1 MTTTVYDWRR
11 AERAAAPKRNRLSQ
25 AWRSQPL
32 GVTASVFI
40 LVVVLLGILAPVIAP
55 FPAGKQDLLVTL
67 SGPTAEHWLGTD
79 TLGRDILSR
88 LLFAI
93 IPSLGYAALASA
105 VFLAVGIPFGIVAG
119 YRGGRIDS
127 IISRI
132 AELAMSIPAIII
144 LLVVL
149 AVFASNPVAAMVA
162 LGILSSPGLIRVVR
176 GSTLV
181 VKDESFVTAATV
193 AGVRPTRIM
202 GTHIIR
208 RVLGPILVQASVFLG
223 AALVIQAALAF
234 LGLLSPS
241 GDEPTW
247 GGMIGEASQVIS
259 FTAWPL
265 IPPGLAIILMVL
277 AFGLLGDAIRDA
289 TADDATITT
298 GRKKRK
304 TVMAPAPAARAP
316 LDSDTAGHLL
326 RVQNLRVALDS
337 GVTLVDDATFT
348 VDKGEI
354 VAVVGESGCGKSVT
368 ALATLGLLPC
378 GLHIEG
384 GSVVFDGVDLRAGGA
399 SAYAAVRG
407 SGIGYVAQDALGS
420 LDPTHTIDSHLREVV
435 ARHEKVTASSLKA
448 RTRELLQ
455 QVQIADPERV
465 LKLYPHEISGGMA
478 QRVNIALALAGR
490 PRLMIADEPTT
501 ALDVTV
507 QSEIL
512 QLLRD
517 LQRSTEMS
525 VLIITHNWGVVADIA
540 DRAVVMYAGEVVE
553 TGDVFT
559 VFDAPRFPYTA
570 ALLAADPS
578 TSPLGEPLT
587 TIPGRVPAPG
597 SWPTGCRFATR
608 CRFVTEACTQGP
620 LPLRVVPPG
629 SVTRCIRAEELIAEG
644 ALTR

>member
-1 MTTTVYDWRR
+1 MTTTTYDWRR
-11 AERAAAPKRNRLSQ
+11 AERAATPRRSWLAR

-32 GVTASVFI
+32 GFLASMVIFVVF
-40 LVVVLLGILAPVIAP
+40 LLGLLAPLIAP
-55 FPAGKQDLLVTL
+55 YPPAQQDLLVAL
-67 SGPTAEHWLGTD
+67 SGPSAEHWLGTD

-93 IPSLGYAALASA
+93 IPSLGYAAVATI
-105 VFLAVGIPFGIVAG
+105 VFLGAGIPLGILAG
-119 YRGGRIDS
+119 YRGGRVDGV
-127 IISRI
+127 ISRI

-149 AVFASNPVAAMVA
+149 AVFASNPMAAMIT
-162 LGILSSPGLIRVVR
+162 LGILAAPGLIRVVR

-181 VKDESFVTAATV
+181 VKEESFVTAATV
-193 AGVRPTRIM
+193 AGVSPGRIM
-202 GTHIIR
+202 GTHIVR

-223 AALVIQAALAF
+223 TALVIQAALAF

-241 GDEPTW
+241 NNQPTW

-265 IPPGLAIILMVL
+265 IPPGLAIVLMVL

-289 TADDATITT
+289 TADDATLRPSR
-298 GRKKRK
+298 RKRHA
-304 TVMAPAPAARAP
+304 TPAPTAPEP
-316 LDSDTAGHLL
+316 LDLDTAGHLL
-326 RVQNLRVALDS
+326 RVENLRVSLDS

-348 VDKGEI
+348 VNQGEI

-368 ALATLGLLPC
+368 ALATLGLLPL
-378 GLHIEG
+378 GLHIAG
-384 GSVVFDGVDLRAGGA
+384 GTVEFDGVDLRAGGT
-399 SAYAAVRG
+399 SAYASVRG
-407 SGIGYVAQDALGS
+407 NGIGYVAQDALGS
-420 LDPTHTIDSHLREVV
+420 LDPTHTINSHLREVV
-435 ARHEKVTASSLKA
+435 SRHQKLGAAALKA

-455 QVQIADPERV
+455 QVQIGDPERV
-465 LKLYPHEISGGMA
+465 LKLYPFEISGGMA

-490 PRLMIADEPTT
+490 PRLIIADEPTT

-512 QLLRD
+512 HLLRD
-517 LQRSTEMS
+517 LQRSTGMS
-525 VLIITHNWGVVADIA
+525 VLIITHSWGVVADIA

-553 TGDVFT
+553 MGDVYT

-597 SWPTGCRFATR
+597 SWQTGCRFATR
-608 CRFVTEACTQGP
+608 CQFATAECTAGS

>member
-1 MTTTVYDWRR
+1 MTTTPYDWRR
-11 AERAAAPKRNRLSQ
+11 AERAATPRRNWLAR
-25 AWRSQPL
+25 AWRNQPL
-32 GVTASVFI
+32 GVLAAAFIVTVF
-40 LVVVLLGILAPVIAP
+40 LLGLLASVIAP
-55 FPAGKQDLLVTL
+55 YPPAQQDLLFAL
-67 SGPTAEHWLGTD
+67 SGPSAEHWLGTD

-88 LLFAI
+88 LLFAL
-93 IPSLGYAALASA
+93 IPSLGYAAVATI
-105 VFLAVGIPFGIVAG
+105 VFLSIGIPLGILAG
-119 YRGGRIDS
+119 YRGGRVDGV
-127 IISRI
+127 ISRI

-149 AVFASNPVAAMVA
+149 AVFASNPVAAMVT
-162 LGILSSPGLIRVVR
+162 LGILAAPGLIRVVR

-181 VKDESFVTAATV
+181 VKEESFVTAATV
-193 AGVRPTRIM
+193 AGVTPGRIM

-223 AALVIQAALAF
+223 TALVIQAALAF
-234 LGLLSPS
+234 LGLLAPS
-241 GDEPTW
+241 NNQPTW

-265 IPPGLAIILMVL
+265 IPPGVAIILMVL
-277 AFGLLGDAIRDA
+277 AFGVLGDAIRDA
-289 TADDATITT
+289 TADDATLRPAR
-298 GRKKRK
+298 RKRRAAASP
-304 TVMAPAPAARAP
+304 TAPNP
-316 LDSDTAGHLL
+316 LGLDTAGHLL
-326 RVQNLRVALDS
+326 RVENLRVVLDS

-348 VDKGEI
+348 VNQGEI

-368 ALATLGLLPC
+368 ALATLGLLPP

-384 GSVVFDGVDLRAGGA
+384 GTVEFDAVDLRAGGA

-435 ARHEKVTASSLKA
+435 SRHKKLGAAALKA

-455 QVQIADPERV
+455 QVQITDPDRV
-465 LKLYPHEISGGMA
+465 LKLYPFEISGGMA
-478 QRVNIALALAGR
+478 QRINIALALAGR
-490 PRLMIADEPTT
+490 PRLIIADEPTT

-512 QLLRD
+512 HLLRD
-517 LQRSTEMS
+517 LQRSTGMS

-553 TGDVFT
+553 MGDVYT
-559 VFDAPRFPYTA
+559 VFEAPSFPYTA

-597 SWPTGCRFATR
+597 SWPRGCRFATR
-608 CRFVTEACTQGP
+608 CQFAAEACTKAS

-629 SVTRCIRAEELIAEG
+629 SLTRCIRAEELIAEG

>member
-1 MTTTVYDWRR
+1 MTTTTHDWRR
-11 AERAAAPKRNRLSQ
+11 AERAAAPKRNRLVR

-32 GVTASVFI
+32 GVIAAAFI
-40 LVVVLLGILAPVIAP
+40 LLVVILGILAPFIAP
-55 FPAGKQDLLVTL
+55 YPAGKQDLLVTL

-93 IPSLGYAALASA
+93 IPSLGYAAVATV
-105 VFLAVGIPFGIVAG
+105 VFLAVGIPFGILAG

-149 AVFASNPVAAMVA
+149 AVFASNPVAAMIA
-162 LGILSSPGLIRVVR
+162 LGILASPGLIRVVR
-176 GSTLV
+176 GSTIV
-181 VKDESFVTAATV
+181 VKEESYVTAATV
-193 AGVRPTRIM
+193 AGVRPSRIM
-202 GTHIIR
+202 ATHIIR

-241 GDEPTW
+241 GDQPTW

-265 IPPGLAIILMVL
+265 VPPGFAIILMVL

-289 TADDATITT
+289 TADDAAL
-298 GRKKRK
+298 RAPRRKRK
-304 TVMAPAPAARAP
+304 AAPAPEARTP
-316 LDSDTAGHLL
+316 LDLDTQGHLL
-326 RVQNLRVALDS
+326 RVENLRVALDS

-368 ALATLGLLPC
+368 ALATLGLLPP

-384 GSVVFDGVDLRAGGA
+384 GTVIFDEVDLRAGGA
-399 SAYAAVRG
+399 AAYTAIRG
-407 SGIGYVAQDALGS
+407 SGIGYIAQDALGS
-420 LDPTHTIDSHLREVV
+420 LDPTHTVDSHLREVV
-435 ARHEKVTASSLKA
+435 ARHETMSPSALKA

-478 QRVNIALALAGR
+478 QRINIAIALAGR
-490 PRLMIADEPTT
+490 PRLIIADEPTT

-517 LQRSTEMS
+517 LQRSTGMS

-553 TGDVFT
+553 MGDVYT
-559 VFDAPRFPYTA
+559 VFEAPRFPYTA

-597 SWPTGCRFATR
+597 NWPTGCRFATR
-608 CRFVTEACTQGP
+608 CRFATDGCTDGP
-620 LPLRVVPPG
+620 LPLRIVPPG

>member
-1 MTTTVYDWRR
+1 MTTTAYDWRR
-11 AERAAAPKRNRLSQ
+11 AERAAAPKRNRLSR

-32 GVTASVFI
+32 GVIAAAFI
-40 LVVVLLGILAPVIAP
+40 LLVLILGILAPWIAP
-55 FPAGKQDLLVTL
+55 YPAGQQDLLVTL

-93 IPSLGYAALASA
+93 IPSLGYAAVATL
-105 VFLAVGIPFGIVAG
+105 VFLLVGVPFGILAG
-119 YRGGRIDS
+119 YRGGRVDS
-127 IISRI
+127 IISRV

-149 AVFASNPVAAMVA
+149 AVFASNPTAAMVA
-162 LGILSSPGLIRVVR
+162 LGVLASPGLIRVVR

-181 VKDESFVTAATV
+181 VKEESFVTAATV
-193 AGVRPTRIM
+193 AGVRPVRIM

-241 GDEPTW
+241 GDQPTW

-265 IPPGLAIILMVL
+265 IPPGFAIILMVL

-289 TADDATITT
+289 TADDATVSTP
-298 GRKKRK
+298 RRKRK
-304 TVMAPAPAARAP
+304 AAPAPEARAP
-316 LDSDTAGHLL
+316 LGLDTRGHLL
-326 RVQNLRVALDS
+326 RVENLRVALDS

-368 ALATLGLLPC
+368 ALATLGLLPP

-384 GSVVFDGVDLRAGGA
+384 GSVTFDEVDLLAGGKA
-399 SAYAAVRG
+399 AYAAIRG

-435 ARHEKVTASSLKA
+435 TRHEKMTASALKA

-455 QVQIADPERV
+455 QVQIADPDRV
-465 LKLYPHEISGGMA
+465 LKLYPYEISGGMA
-478 QRVNIALALAGR
+478 QRINIAIALAGR
-490 PRLMIADEPTT
+490 PRLIIADEPTT

-512 QLLRD
+512 HLLRD
-517 LQRSTEMS
+517 LQRSTDMS

-553 TGDVFT
+553 MGDVYT

-608 CRFVTEACTQGP
+608 CRFVTESCTQGP
-620 LPLRVVPPG
+620 LPLRIVPPG

>member
-1 MTTTVYDWRR
+1 MTTTPYDWRR
-11 AERAAAPKRNRLSQ
+11 AERAAAPRRNRLAR
-25 AWRSQPL
+25 AWRNQPL
-32 GVTASVFI
+32 GVIAGAFIIMVF
-40 LVVVLLGILAPVIAP
+40 LLGLLAPVIAP
-55 FPAGKQDLLVTL
+55 YPPAQQDLLVAL
-67 SGPTAEHWLGTD
+67 SGPSAEHWLGTD

-93 IPSLGYAALASA
+93 IPSLGYAAVATV
-105 VFLAVGIPFGIVAG
+105 VFLAVGIPLGILAG
-119 YRGGRIDS
+119 YRGGRVDS

-149 AVFASNPVAAMVA
+149 AVFASNPIAAMVS
-162 LGILSSPGLIRVVR
+162 LGILAAPGLIRVVR

-181 VKDESFVTAATV
+181 VREESFVTAATV
-193 AGVRPTRIM
+193 AGVRATRIM

-208 RVLGPILVQASVFLG
+208 RVLGPILVQASIFLG

-234 LGLLSPS
+234 LGLLAPS
-241 GDEPTW
+241 NNQPTW

-289 TADDATITT
+289 TADDAAVRAPR
-298 GRKKRK
+298 RKRNA
-304 TVMAPAPAARAP
+304 APAPEAP
-316 LDSDTAGHLL
+316 EPLGLDTTNHLL
-326 RVQNLRVALDS
+326 RVENLRVSLDS
-337 GVTLVDDATFT
+337 GVTLVDDATFS
-348 VDKGEI
+348 VDQSEI

-368 ALATLGLLPC
+368 ALATLGLLPP

-384 GSVVFDGVDLRAGGA
+384 GTVEFDGVDLRAGGS

-407 SGIGYVAQDALGS
+407 SGIGYIAQDALGS

-435 ARHEKVTASSLKA
+435 ARHEKLSIAALKA
-448 RTRELLQ
+448 RSRELLEL
-455 QVQIADPERV
+455 VQIPDSERV
-465 LKLYPHEISGGMA
+465 LKLYPFEISGGMA
-478 QRVNIALALAGR
+478 QRVNIAMALAGR
-490 PRLMIADEPTT
+490 PRLIVADEPTT

-507 QSEIL
+507 QAEIL
-512 QLLRD
+512 HLLRD
-517 LQRSTEMS
+517 LQRSTGMS

-553 TGDVFT
+553 MGDVYT
-559 VFDAPRFPYTA
+559 VFEAPRFPYTA

-597 SWPTGCRFATR
+597 SWPAGCRFATR
-608 CRFVTEACTQGP
+608 CRFATEECVAGP

-629 SVTRCIRAEELIAEG
+629 SVTRCIRTEQLIAEG
-644 ALTR
+644 ALAR

>member
-1 MTTTVYDWRR
+1 MTTTTHDWRR
-11 AERAAAPKRNRLSQ
+11 AERAATPKRNRLVR

-32 GVTASVFI
+32 GVIAAAFI
-40 LVVVLLGILAPVIAP
+40 LLVVILGILAPFIAP
-55 FPAGKQDLLVTL
+55 YPAGKQDLLVTL

-93 IPSLGYAALASA
+93 IPSLGYAAVATV
-105 VFLAVGIPFGIVAG
+105 VFLAVGIPFGILAG

-127 IISRI
+127 IISRT

-149 AVFASNPVAAMVA
+149 AVFASNPVAAMIA
-162 LGILSSPGLIRVVR
+162 LGILASPGLIRVVR
-176 GSTLV
+176 GSTIV
-181 VKDESFVTAATV
+181 VKEESYVTAATV
-193 AGVRPTRIM
+193 AGVRPSRIM
-202 GTHIIR
+202 ATHIIR

-241 GDEPTW
+241 GDQPTW

-265 IPPGLAIILMVL
+265 VPPGFAIILMVL

-289 TADDATITT
+289 TADDAALLAP
-298 GRKKRK
+298 RRKRK
-304 TVMAPAPAARAP
+304 AAPTPEARTP
-316 LDSDTAGHLL
+316 LGLDTQGHLL
-326 RVQNLRVALDS
+326 RVENLRVGLDS

-368 ALATLGLLPC
+368 ALATLGLLPP

-384 GSVVFDGVDLRAGGA
+384 GTVIFDSVDLRAGGA
-399 SAYAAVRG
+399 AAYAAIRG
-407 SGIGYVAQDALGS
+407 SGIGYIAQDALGS
-420 LDPTHTIDSHLREVV
+420 LDPTHTVDSHLREVV
-435 ARHEKVTASSLKA
+435 ARHETMSASALKA

-478 QRVNIALALAGR
+478 QRINIAIALAGR
-490 PRLMIADEPTT
+490 PRLIIADEPTT

-512 QLLRD
+512 QLLRH
-517 LQRSTEMS
+517 LQRSTGMS

-553 TGDVFT
+553 MGDVYT
-559 VFDAPRFPYTA
+559 VFEAPGFPYTA

-608 CRFVTEACTQGP
+608 CRFATDACTQGP
-620 LPLRVVPPG
+620 LPLRIVPPG